1 MSSRRDETATQ
12 ERRNFLRAAAST
24 AAIAFA
30 GGCASTK
37 AAGASMYEPVADGN
51 DEAEVTPGED
61 LMQEHGVLERIL
73 LIYDECAR
81 RIESGQKLD
90 SAVIANAAGLIRRF
104 VEDYHEKLE
113 EEFVFPKLRAAQ
125 REGELVAVLA
135 RQHVR
140 GRAVTDAIVELATGK
155 PTPELAHLLRS
166 FARMYRPHA
175 AREET
180 VLLPAFRQVVGG
192 KVYLELGEWFEARER
207 QLFGE
212 RGFENTVIEV
222 SRLEKSIGIE
232 DLASFTPS

>member
-1 MSSRRDETATQ
+1 MSSRMSETAAA
-12 ERRNFLRAAAST
+12 ERRSFLRAAVST
-24 AAIAFA
+24 AAFAFA

-37 AAGASMYEPVADGN
+37 PAGASMFEPVAEGN

-73 LIYDECAR
+73 LIYDEGAH
-81 RIESGQKLD
+81 RIEAGQKFELT
-90 SAVIANAAGLIRRF
+90 VIASAAALVRQF

-125 REGELVAVLA
+125 RELELVAVLA
-135 RQHVR
+135 RQHQR
-140 GRAVTDAIVELATGK
+140 GREVTDAIIALSAGK

-180 VLLPAFRQVVGG
+180 VLFPAFRQVVGR
-192 KVYLELGEWFEARER
+192 KAYAELGGWFEARER
-207 QLFGE
+207 QMFGE

-222 SRLEKSIGIE
+222 SRLEKTMGID
-232 DLASFTPS
+232 DLASFTAS

>member
-1 MSSRRDETATQ
+1 MSSRRDVPATQ
-12 ERRNFLRAAAST
+12 ERRNFLRGAVST
-24 AAIAFA
+24 AAFAFA

-37 AAGASMYEPVADGN
+37 PVGASMFEPVAERD

-81 RIESGQKLD
+81 RIEQGQKLD
-90 SAVIANAAGLIRRF
+90 SNVIATAAGQVRRF
-104 VEDYHEKLE
+104 VEDYHEQLE

-135 RQHVR
+135 QQHVR
-140 GRAVTDAIVELATGK
+140 GRAVTDAIVELAAAK
-155 PTPELAHLLRS
+155 PTPELAHLLRA

-192 KVYLELGEWFEARER
+192 KSYLELGDWFEARER

-222 SRLEKSIGIE
+222 SRLEKALGIE